1 LNNGSN
7 GVEELEATFEG
18 YCFRHFPDATAS
30 CLRWQAGR
38 NVVDT
43 IELPDGSGLLIDY
56 FQLIAWSETSEEL
69 IDKLSA
75 ID

>member
-1 LNNGSN
+1 
-7 GVEELEATFEG
+7 
-18 YCFRHFPDATAS
+18 
-30 CLRWQAGR
+30 LRWQAGR